1 MNESS
6 EARQTSLHA
15 LTFPRKSD
23 RAIPDLSASPHG
35 PDVDPRTACLF
46 ESRALPL
53 RLEIMSTTLQ
63 DLVDRAVFYS
73 TEVQTHFGGLIAD
86 AEWEVDFTS
95 DPHLTF
101 SSADGVVLRGR
112 PHLIGSESSRDKTWL
127 WGWENVNDFPDA
139 VIGLSHDVRKFGAAE
154 EVAELTTPELDLDE
168 ELALRLTL
176 AAKEATG
183 KWVHYPAEAGAGTT
197 VWLLVDA
204 AEVLLPEPQVKVSV
218 RALMQG
224 LTQTT
229 VSDHR
234 DAIDWYVRKR
244 GIPARELPEGGLRML
259 FADGSADLS
268 FDDERRISNCD
279 MTTPLEGEAA
289 AQYADAAT
297 GAGVGRQP
305 RPSGSESAVAA
316 TTGPPVGAA
325 DEPVEQ
331 PAEAVET
338 AAGSAESPVP
348 GDRGEAVPEQ
358 AEAAGTAETSVS
370 GAAAT
375 SGAAADSA
383 DAVPTATDETAGEST
398 ASEAEAEP
406 DAPVE
411 EETPA
416 EKPKKKGLFSKLF
429 GR

>member
-1 MNESS
+1 
-6 EARQTSLHA
+6 
-15 LTFPRKSD
+15 
-23 RAIPDLSASPHG
+23 
-35 PDVDPRTACLF
+35 
-46 ESRALPL
+46 
-53 RLEIMSTTLQ
+53 MSTTLQ

-112 PHLIGSESSRDKTWL
+112 PHLLGSESSRDKTWL

-234 DAIDWYVRKR
+234 AAIDWYVSKR
-244 GIPARELPEGGLRML
+244 GIPVRELPEGGLRML

-279 MTTPLEGEAA
+279 MNTPLEGEAA

-297 GAGVGRQP
+297 GAEVGRQP
-305 RPSGSESAVAA
+305 SPAGSEPTVAA
-316 TTGPPVGAA
+316 TTASPVGAA

-338 AAGSAESPVP
+338 AAGSTESPVP
-348 GDRGEAVPEQ
+348 GHRGEEVPEQ
-358 AEAAGTAETSVS
+358 AEAADTPETSVS